1 MKYKKLGTT
10 SLKISNI
17 SLGTMTFGEQCPK
30 NESLKIL
37 DYSYENGVNL
47 IDTAEMYPVYPKKKT
62 QGDTERIIGDWLKKK
77 KNRNK
82 IFIASKICSSHP
94 DGIGSTRLK
103 WIRGGGKKLKFDYK
117 NISKAVNESLK
128 RLKTDYIDLY
138 QLHWPERKV
147 AIFGK
152 LDFNYDKNDK
162 NWTPFLEIL
171 HNLNKL
177 IKTGKIRYIGVSNE
191 TPWGI
196 SEYINLSEIHDL
208 PRIQSVQNGYN
219 LINRVFDI
227 ANSEVVI
234 RKKCS
239 LLAYSPL
246 AGGRLTG
253 KYLKNKRP
261 LNSRYSLWPGRFSR
275 HLTKRGETSILK
287 YMKLSKKY
295 NISLLNLANG
305 FVLSRPF
312 VTSSII
318 GATSL
323 KQIKENL
330 QSCNIKLDNEIL
342 NEIEKI
348 HLSDPNPCV

>member
-10 SLKISNI
+10 NLKVSNI
-17 SLGTMTFGEQCPK
+17 SLGTMTFGEQCSS
-30 NESLKIL
+30 NESYSIL
-37 DYSYENGVNL
+37 DYSFENGINL

-62 QGDTERIIGDWLKKK
+62 QGDTERIIGEWLKIK

-82 IFIASKICSSHP
+82 ILIASKICSSHP
-94 DGIGSTRLK
+94 DGIGSTKLR
-103 WIRGGGKKLKFDYK
+103 WIRGGGSNLKFDYK

-152 LDFNYDKNDK
+152 LDFDYDKNDTY
-162 NWTPFLEIL
+162 WTPFLEIL
-171 HNLNKL
+171 QSLKKL
-177 IKTGKIRYIGVSNE
+177 IKEGKIRYIGVSNE

-196 SEYINLSEIHDL
+196 TEYINLAEKYNL

-227 ANSEVVI
+227 ANSEVVL
-234 RKKCS
+234 RKNCS

-253 KYLKNKRP
+253 KYLKKKKP
-261 LNSRYSLWPGRFSR
+261 INSRYSLWPGRFSR
-275 HLTKRGETSILK
+275 HLTKRGEKSILK
-287 YMKLSKKY
+287 YKKLSKKY
-295 NISLLNLANG
+295 DISLPHLANA

-312 VTSSII
+312 VTSSIV

-323 KQIKENL
+323 RQIKENL
-330 QSCNIKLDNEIL
+330 KCCKIKLDKEIL
-342 NEIEKI
+342 SEIEKI